1 MRRIRFIMP
10 LMLVMLASC
19 SKNIIRDDKPE
30 NGEATL
36 CIALSR
42 DSAMNQTKA
51 DDDATFLNEFR
62 VAIYKTATKMRLY
75 NDSYANTIG
84 KTIKLNAGEYR
95 LVAQHGDSLGCGFDK
110 PYYMAD
116 KTFQVQR
123 GDNSVSATAKLS
135 NVKLAVS
142 FHSTIS
148 EVYPDYYAVV
158 RHSRYTSKSVKFTK
172 TETRNGYI
180 PAGDLYLEVYALVDG
195 NWKYFKSAPA
205 TYNPN
210 DFVTFSITTDST
222 EGGLAV
228 TIITDTGV
236 DKNENEFVI
245 PSEAAPQDPPA
256 ITLAGFKEDGNV
268 HSFVEGQL
276 PEGHN
281 AQANFIAKGA
291 LKNCFLTVE
300 SEYLAAK
307 GISGKM
313 DIANLDSGTEAILK
327 SSGFSWDDSMAGSRT
342 FSFVDFSAVLKD
354 IMANVKAESVEKLVA
369 RFTLEIVDKVNKT
382 QSVEFSFVSKAVS
395 MNISF
400 NENDVWAKSLAAYDM
415 NVVNGLQS
423 LVKMQISKDG
433 VEWTEF
439 STESVL
445 DPDTHYYLR
454 SEYNGGKLHSNVVEF
469 TTEAAA
475 QLGNAGFEDYMTT
488 SKSIKITAGSRYNLS
503 YYLPYAEG
511 EANPW
516 WTCNSL
522 KTMPDEHVA
531 GQNWCKAFPSSG
543 FTTDAHSGSK
553 AALIY
558 NVNCDGWNT
567 SNTAV
572 GSTVAGELWIGSS
585 DGSGNHSS
593 EGHAFASR
601 PSALSFW
608 YKYSPKS
615 SNSFYVYSCIKD
627 ASGNIIAE
635 ATVPAGAAASEWT
648 KHSIEYSY
656 SATDRKAA
664 SIYMIIKSASG
675 SGNVSTK
682 KSFELGGENVTAH
695 AGSFLKIDDIELIYE

>member
-19 SKNIIRDDKPE
+19 SKNVIRDNTE
-30 NGEATL
+30 TGEATL
-36 CIALSR
+36 SIALSS

-84 KTIKLNAGEYR
+84 RTIKLNAGEYR
-95 LVAQHGDSLGCGFDK
+95 LVAQHGDSLGCGFNK

-116 KTFQVQR
+116 KTFKLE
-123 GDNSVSATAKLS
+123 GGANSVSAIAKLS

-158 RHSRYTSKSVKFTK
+158 RHSRYSSKSVKFTK

-210 DFVTFSITTDST
+210 DFVTFSITTDNT
-222 EGGLAV
+222 EGGIAV

-236 DKNENEFVI
+236 DKTENEFVI
-245 PSEAAPQDPPA
+245 PSVAAPQDAPS
-256 ITLAGFKEDGNV
+256 ITLAGFGDAGNV
-268 HSFVEGQL
+268 HSFVEGQS

-281 AQANFIAKGA
+281 AQANFIARGA
-291 LKNCFLTVE
+291 LKHCYLIVN
-300 SEYLAAK
+300 SDYLAAK
-307 GISGKM
+307 GISGKI
-313 DIANLDSGTEAILK
+313 DLAQLESGVDALLK
-327 SSGFSWDDSMAGSRT
+327 SAGFVWDESMAGSRT

-354 IMANVKAESVEKLVA
+354 MMANVKAQTEENQVASFKLEV
-369 RFTLEIVDKVNKT
+369 VDQVNKS
-382 QSVEFSFVSKAVS
+382 QSMEFSIVSKAVTMS
-395 MNISF
+395 LSF
-400 NENDVWAKSLAAYDM
+400 NENDVWAKRLAAFDM
-415 NVVNGLQS
+415 QIVNGIQS
-423 LVKMQISKDG
+423 LVTMQISKDG
-433 VEWTEF
+433 VSWTEF
-439 STESVL
+439 NSDTVL
-445 DPDTHYYLR
+445 DPATHYYLR
-454 SEYNGGKLHSNVVEF
+454 SEYNGGNLHSNVAEF
-469 TTEAAA
+469 TTEAAS
-475 QLGNAGFEDYMTT
+475 QIGNAGFEDYMKT
-488 SKSIKITAGSRYNLS
+488 SKSIKITGGSRYNLS

-522 KTMPDEHVA
+522 KTMPNEHVA

-553 AALIY
+553 AVLIY
-558 NVNCDGWNT
+558 NVNCDGWNS

-585 DGSGNHSS
+585 DENGNHSS

-608 YKYSPKS
+608 YKYSPNS

-648 KHSIEYSY
+648 KHTIEYNY

-664 SIYMIIKSASG
+664 SIYMIIKSAGG
-675 SGNVSTK
+675 SKNVSTE

-695 AGSFLKIDDIELIYE
+695 AGSFLKIDDIELIY

>member
-10 LMLVMLASC
+10 LLVLMLASC
-19 SKNIIRDDKPE
+19 SKNVIRD
-30 NGEATL
+30 NTQTGEATL
-36 CIALSR
+36 SIALSQ
-42 DSAMNQTKA
+42 DSAINQTKA
-51 DDDATFLNEFR
+51 DDDAAFLNEFR
-62 VAIYKTATKMRLY
+62 VAIYKTSTKMRLY

-84 KTIKLNAGEYR
+84 RTIKLNAAEYR
-95 LVAQHGDSLGCGFDK
+95 LVAQHGDSLGCGFNK
-110 PYYMAD
+110 PYYLAD
-116 KTFQVQR
+116 KTFQVER
-123 GDNSVSATAKLS
+123 GANTVSATAKLS

-195 NWKYFKSAPA
+195 NWKYFKSTPA

-210 DFVTFSITTDST
+210 DFVTFSITTDSV
-222 EGGLAV
+222 EGGLAITV
-228 TIITDTGV
+228 ITDTGV
-236 DKNENEFVI
+236 DKTENEYII
-245 PSEAAPQDPPA
+245 PSVAAPQDAPS
-256 ITLAGFKEDGNV
+256 ITLAGFDDAGNV
-268 HSFVEGQL
+268 HSFVEGQS

-281 AQANFIAKGA
+281 AQANFIARGA
-291 LKNCFLTVE
+291 LEHCWLTVN
-300 SEYLAAK
+300 SDYLAAK
-307 GISGKM
+307 GISGKI
-313 DIANLDSGTEAILK
+313 DLAKVDSEIGTLLK
-327 SSGFSWDDSMAGSRT
+327 SAGFVWDESMAGSRT

-354 IMANVKAESVEKLVA
+354 IMANVKAESEVKQVA
-369 RFTLEIVDKVNKT
+369 SFKLEIVDKVNKS
-382 QSVEFSFVSKAVS
+382 QSIEFSFVSKAVS
-395 MNISF
+395 MNVSF
-400 NENDVWAKSLAAYDM
+400 NENDVWAKRLAAYDM

-433 VEWTEF
+433 AEWTEF
-439 STESVL
+439 STETVL
-445 DPDTHYYLR
+445 DPATHYYLR
-454 SEYNGGKLHSNVVEF
+454 SEYNGGKLHSNIVEF

-475 QLGNAGFEDYMTT
+475 QIGNAGFEDYQKT
-488 SKSIKITAGSRYNLS
+488 SKSIKVTAGSRYNS
-503 YYLPYAEG
+503 TYYLPYAQD

-553 AALIY
+553 AALIF
-558 NVNCDGWNT
+558 NVNCDGWNS

-585 DGSGNHSS
+585 DASGNHSS

-608 YKYSPKS
+608 YKYSPNS
-615 SNSFYVYSCIKD
+615 DNSFYVYSCIKD

-648 KHSIEYSY
+648 KHSIEYTY

-675 SGNVSTK
+675 SGNVSTG

-695 AGSFLKIDDIELIYE
+695 AGSFLKIDDIELIY